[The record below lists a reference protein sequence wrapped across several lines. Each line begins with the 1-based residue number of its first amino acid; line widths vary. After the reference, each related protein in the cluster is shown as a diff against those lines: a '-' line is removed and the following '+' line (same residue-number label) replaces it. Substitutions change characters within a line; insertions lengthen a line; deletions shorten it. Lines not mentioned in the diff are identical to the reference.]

1 MSALFQ
7 KITQQFDSKLPFVFY
22 CKPNSDK
29 IIALFQKNDEL
40 FLLEEG
46 SAGFA
51 FVSFDNEKKYLIPE
65 KFSDVYVETVN
76 DLDYVFS
83 KSKEYKIEENAKNN
97 FGDLVKKALQEI
109 ENGSFEKVV
118 LSRKELI
125 DLNNFQLE
133 LVFNSLIS
141 NYPTAFKYCFYHPK
155 VGFWM
160 GATPEQFVK
169 IANKKIKTVALAGTQ
184 LYTDF
189 QKVIWEEKEI
199 KEQKI
204 VTDFIVNI
212 LQVVSGVVTKSVP
225 YTFQAGSI
233 IHIKTDI
240 EATLNSQLDVP
251 KLIDLLHPTPAVCGF
266 PKEIAK
272 EFILKNEGYEREFYA
287 GYLGEWNKDFLTY
300 KEGNF
305 DLFVNLRCM
314 KLGMDSKS
322 KISQAQLFIG
332 CGINSGSDPEKEFL
346 ETVNKSKTIK
356 KIL

>member
-7 KITQQFDSKLPFVFY
+7 KIAEQFDSKLPFVFY

-40 FLLEEG
+40 FLLDDA

-65 KFSDVYVETVN
+65 KYSDVYVETVN
-76 DLDYVFS
+76 NLDYIFS
-83 KSKEYKIEENAKNN
+83 APKEYISDGTAKDNFEN
-97 FGDLVKKALQEI
+97 LVKKALQEI
-109 ENGSFEKVV
+109 ENGSLEKVV

-133 LVFNSLIS
+133 LVFNSLVS
-141 NYPTAFKYCFYHPK
+141 NYSTAFNYCFYHSK

-169 IANKKIKTVALAGTQ
+169 IENKKIKTVALAGTQ

-189 QKVIWEEKEI
+189 QKVSWEEKEI
-199 KEQKI
+199 KEQQT
-204 VTDFIVNI
+204 VTDFIVNA
-212 LQVVSGVVTKSVP
+212 LQSVSSSVTKSEP

-233 IHIKTDI
+233 VHIKTDI
-240 EATLNSQLDVP
+240 EATLNSMLDLP
-251 KLIDLLHPTPAVCGF
+251 KIIDLLHPTPAVCGF

-300 KEGNF
+300 KEETC

-322 KISQAQLFIG
+322 KVTQAQLFIG
-332 CGINSGSDPEKEFL
+332 CGINSGSDPEKEFQ
-346 ETVNKSKTIK
+346 ETVNKSQTLK

>member
-7 KITQQFDSKLPFVFY
+7 KIAEQFDSKLPFVFY

-40 FLLEEG
+40 FLLDDA

-65 KFSDVYVETVN
+65 KYSDVYVETVN
-76 DLDYVFS
+76 NLDYIFS
-83 KSKEYKIEENAKNN
+83 APKEYISDGTAKDNFEN
-97 FGDLVKKALQEI
+97 LVKKALQEI
-109 ENGSFEKVV
+109 ENGSLEKVV

-133 LVFNSLIS
+133 LVFNSLVS
-141 NYPTAFKYCFYHPK
+141 NYSTAFNYCFYHSK

-169 IANKKIKTVALAGTQ
+169 IENKKIKTVALAGTQ

-189 QKVIWEEKEI
+189 QKVSWEEKEI
-199 KEQKI
+199 KEQQT
-204 VTDFIVNI
+204 VTDFIVNA
-212 LQVVSGVVTKSVP
+212 LQSVSSSVTKSEP

-233 IHIKTDI
+233 VHIKTDI
-240 EATLNSQLDVP
+240 EATLNSMLDLP
-251 KLIDLLHPTPAVCGF
+251 KIIDLLHPTPAVCGF

-287 GYLGEWNKDFLTY
+287 GYLGEWNKDFLIY
-300 KEGNF
+300 KEGVC

-314 KLGMDSKS
+314 KLRMDSKS
-322 KISQAQLFIG
+322 KVAQAQLFIG
-332 CGINSGSDPEKEFL
+332 CGINIGSDPEKEFL
-346 ETVNKSKTIK
+346 ETVNKSQTIK

>member
-7 KITQQFDSKLPFVFY
+7 KIAEQFDSKLPFVFY

-40 FLLEEG
+40 FLLEDA
-46 SAGFA
+46 STGFA

-65 KFSDVYVETVN
+65 KHSDVYVETVTN
-76 DLDYVFS
+76 LDYVFS
-83 KSKEYKIEENAKNN
+83 NSKEYITDTTAKDNFEN
-97 FGDLVKKALQEI
+97 LVKKALQEI
-109 ENGSFEKVV
+109 KNGFFEKVV

-125 DLNNFQLE
+125 ELDNFQLE
-133 LVFNSLIS
+133 LFFNSLVS
-141 NYPTAFKYCFYHPK
+141 NYPTAFNYCFYHPK

-169 IANKKIKTVALAGTQ
+169 IENNKIKTVALAGTQ
-184 LYTDF
+184 LYTDL
-189 QKVIWEEKEI
+189 QKVSWEDKEI
-199 KEQKI
+199 KEQQT
-204 VTDFIVNI
+204 VTDFIVNT
-212 LQVVSGVVTKSVP
+212 LQTVSSKVIKSEP
-225 YTFQAGSI
+225 YPFQAGSI
-233 IHIKTDI
+233 VHIKTDI

-251 KLIDLLHPTPAVCGF
+251 KIINLLHPTPAVCGF
-266 PKEIAK
+266 PKETAK

-300 KEGNF
+300 KEGNC

-322 KISQAQLFIG
+322 KVTQAQLFIG
-332 CGINSGSDPEKEFL
+332 CGINSGSDPEKEFI
-346 ETVNKSKTIK
+346 ETVNKSHTIK

>member
-1 MSALFQ
+1 MSTLFQ
-7 KITQQFDSKLPFVFY
+7 KIAEQLYAKLPFVSY

-29 IIALFQKNDEL
+29 TIALFQKNDEL

-65 KFSDVYVETVN
+65 KYSDVYVEKVN
-76 DLDYVFS
+76 DLDCIFS
-83 KSKEYKIEENAKNN
+83 NTKEYIIDGTAKDNFEN
-97 FGDLVKKALQEI
+97 LVKKALQEI
-109 ENGSFEKVV
+109 EKGSFEKVV

-125 DLNNFQLE
+125 DLDNFQLE
-133 LVFNSLIS
+133 LVFNSLVS

-169 IANKKIKTVALAGTQ
+169 IENNKIKTVALAGTQ
-184 LYTDF
+184 LNTES
-189 QKVIWEEKEI
+189 QKVIWEEKELN
-199 KEQKI
+199 EQQT
-204 VTDFIVNI
+204 VTDFIVNT
-212 LQVVSGVVTKSVP
+212 LHTVSSAVTKSEP
-225 YTFQAGSI
+225 YSFQAGSVV
-233 IHIKTDI
+233 HIKTDI
-240 EATLNSQLDVP
+240 EATLSSQMDLP
-251 KLIDLLHPTPAVCGF
+251 KIINLLHPTPAVCGF

-300 KEGNF
+300 KEGNC

-322 KISQAQLFIG
+322 KVTQAQLFIG
-332 CGINSGSDPEKEFL
+332 CGINSGSDPEKEFI
-346 ETVNKSKTIK
+346 ETVNKSHTIK

>member
-7 KITQQFDSKLPFVFY
+7 MINEQFNSKLPFVCY
-22 CKPNSDK
+22 CKPNSNK
-29 IIALFQKNDEL
+29 IIALFQKNENL
-40 FLLEEG
+40 FLLEE
-46 SAGFA
+46 ANTGFA
-51 FVSFDNEKKYLIPE
+51 FVSFDNEQRYLIPE
-65 KFSDVYVETVN
+65 NQSDVYVETVN

-97 FGDLVKKALQEI
+97 FENLVKKALQEI

-118 LSRKELI
+118 LSRNELI

-133 LVFNSLIS
+133 LVFNSLVS
-141 NYPTAFKYCFYHPK
+141 NYPTAFNYCFYHPK

-169 IANKKIKTVALAGTQ
+169 IENKKIKTVALAGTQ
-184 LYTDF
+184 LYTDL
-189 QKVIWEEKEI
+189 QKVSWEEKEI
-199 KEQKI
+199 KEQQT
-204 VTDFIVNI
+204 VTDFIVNA
-212 LQVVSGVVTKSVP
+212 LHSVSSNVTKSEP

-233 IHIKTDI
+233 VHIKTDI
-240 EATLNSQLDVP
+240 EATINSMLDLP
-251 KLIDLLHPTPAVCGF
+251 KIIDLLHPTPAVCGF

-300 KEGNF
+300 KEETC

-314 KLGMDSKS
+314 KLSMDSKS
-322 KISQAQLFIG
+322 KVTQAQLFIG

>member
-1 MSALFQ
+1 MSVLFQ
-7 KITQQFDSKLPFVFY
+7 KIAEQFKSKLPFVFY

-40 FLLEEG
+40 FLLEEA

-51 FVSFDNEKKYLIPE
+51 FVSFDNQKKYLIPE
-65 KFSDVYVETVN
+65 KHSDVYVETVL
-76 DLDYVFS
+76 DLEYIFS
-83 KSKEYKIEENAKNN
+83 ATNKYNADSTAKDNFEN
-97 FGDLVKKALQEI
+97 LVKKALQEI
-109 ENGSFEKVV
+109 ENGTFEKVV

-125 DLNNFQLE
+125 DLDNFQLE
-133 LVFNSLIS
+133 LVFNSLVS
-141 NYPTAFKYCFYHPK
+141 NYPTAFNYCFYHPK

-169 IANKKIKTVALAGTQ
+169 IEKNIIKTVALAGTQ
-184 LYTDF
+184 LNIDL

-199 KEQKI
+199 KEQQT
-204 VTDFIVNI
+204 VTDFIVDI
-212 LQVVSGVVTKSVP
+212 LQTISSEVTKSEP
-225 YTFQAGSI
+225 YTFQAGAI
-233 IHIKTDI
+233 VHIKTDI
-240 EATLNSQLDVP
+240 EATLNSQLDVS
-251 KLIDLLHPTPAVCGF
+251 KIIDLLHPTPAVCGF
-266 PKEIAK
+266 PKVIAK

-300 KEGNF
+300 KDGTC

-322 KISQAQLFIG
+322 KVTQAQLFIG

-346 ETVNKSKTIK
+346 ETVNKSQTLK

>member
-1 MSALFQ
+1 MSVLFQ
-7 KITQQFDSKLPFVFY
+7 KIIEQFNAKLPFVSY

-29 IIALFQKNDEL
+29 IISLFQKNDDL
-40 FLLEEG
+40 FLLEDA

-65 KFSDVYVETVN
+65 KHSDVYVETVI
-76 DLDYVFS
+76 DLDYVFPAS
-83 KSKEYKIEENAKNN
+83 NEYITDTTAKDNFEN
-97 FGDLVKKALQEI
+97 LVKKALQEI

-125 DLNNFQLE
+125 DLDNFQLE
-133 LVFNSLIS
+133 FFFNSLVS
-141 NYPTAFKYCFYHPK
+141 NYPTAFNYCFYHPK

-169 IANKKIKTVALAGTQ
+169 IENNKIKTVALAGTQ
-184 LYTDF
+184 LNIDL

-199 KEQKI
+199 KEQQT
-204 VTDFIVNI
+204 VTDFIVNT
-212 LQVVSGVVTKSVP
+212 LQTISSEVTKSEP
-225 YTFQAGSI
+225 YPFQAGSI
-233 IHIKTDI
+233 VHIKTDI
-240 EATLNSQLDVP
+240 EAILNSQLDLP
-251 KLIDLLHPTPAVCGF
+251 KIIDLLHPTPAVCGF
-266 PKEIAK
+266 PKVAAK

-300 KEGNF
+300 KEGTY

-314 KLGMDSKS
+314 KLEMDSKS
-322 KISQAQLFIG
+322 KVNQTQLFIG
-332 CGINSGSDPEKEFL
+332 CGINSGSDPKKEFI
-346 ETVNKSKTIK
+346 ETVNKSQTLK